1 MDGIH
6 GVFRQIVFSNLQ
18 IPKTW
23 RKTTLAGTLRR
34 PSPDDVTDE
43 GVEYILWIKKLIFMA
58 SGWQIPMGNAFFSKV
73 ILTFAATIV

>member
-43 GVEYILWIKKLIFMA
+43 GVEYILWIKTNIHSIRMA
-58 SGWQIPMGNAFFSKV
+58 NPDG
-73 ILTFAATIV
+73 

>member
-43 GVEYILWIKKLIFMA
+43 GVEYILWIK
-58 SGWQIPMGNAFFSKV
+58 N
-73 ILTFAATIV
+73 